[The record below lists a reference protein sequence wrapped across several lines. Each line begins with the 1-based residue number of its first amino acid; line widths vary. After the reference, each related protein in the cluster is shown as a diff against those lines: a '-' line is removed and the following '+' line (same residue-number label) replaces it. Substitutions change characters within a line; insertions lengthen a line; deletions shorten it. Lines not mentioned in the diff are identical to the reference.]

1 MLVIVDRAEITLQG
15 LGCVKATTWLRSAGP
30 LDCCDLCGD
39 RRMIVSYCIWGATST
54 EPAMVFAHRLLSLQN
69 FAWNSIGR
77 RLRFAPSSRSGDS
90 ARSRDAIGLRVKLRC
105 LRSSAPEWTL
115 LGLRDEA
122 EAAIQKKQ
130 KKKTTTYCS
139 LLKSNTTPPTDVM
152 QPPKVRVTNNTR

>member
-1 MLVIVDRAEITLQG
+1 MLVIVDWAEITLQG
-15 LGCVKATTWLRSAGP
+15 LGWVKATTWLRSAGP

-90 ARSRDAIGLRVKLRC
+90 ARSRDAIGPRVKLRC
-105 LRSSAPEWTL
+105 CAPPRLEWTL
-115 LGLRDEA
+115 PALRDEA
-122 EAAIQKKQ
+122 EAAIQKKNPQ
-130 KKKTTTYCS
+130 KTTYCS
-139 LLKSNTTPPTDVM
+139 LLKSNTPQPM
-152 QPPKVRVTNNTR
+152 QCNHLK